1 MINIDQNVLF
11 EAVKAYLGV
20 IRETENVSL
29 RDGNLSV
36 ISEELRA
43 ANDRFE
49 VGEITKTDVALAEAR
64 LAASNSA
71 LAFAKG
77 SFEQAIAG
85 YITAIGRKPNVL
97 EYPSF
102 IPEVPNSLENA
113 IAIALAEH
121 PLIDELKNLR
131 NLIDNIDEFHHKKIF
146 EIIKKYNMNYSKN
159 KNGIFIN
166 MNNLSK
172 SVLDELNNYL
182 LYINKQEKTFSD
194 IEKIKNEFKK
204 EFFNKIEENVIVKE
218 NKDMANNSIN
228 NE

>member
-1 MINIDQNVLF
+1 MNKDIN
-11 EAVKAYLGV
+11 
-20 IRETENVSL
+20 
-29 RDGNLSV
+29 
-36 ISEELRA
+36 
-43 ANDRFE
+43 
-49 VGEITKTDVALAEAR
+49 
-64 LAASNSA
+64 
-71 LAFAKG
+71 
-77 SFEQAIAG
+77 
-85 YITAIGRKPNVL
+85 
-97 EYPSF
+97 
-102 IPEVPNSLENA
+102 
-113 IAIALAEH
+113 
-121 PLIDELKNLR
+121 IDELKNLR